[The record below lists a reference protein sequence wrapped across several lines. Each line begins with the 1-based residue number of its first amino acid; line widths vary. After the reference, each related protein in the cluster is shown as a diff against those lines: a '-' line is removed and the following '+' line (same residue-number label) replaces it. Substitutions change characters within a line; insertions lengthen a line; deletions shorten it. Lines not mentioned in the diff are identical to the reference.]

1 MNNPYDVLG
10 IPSSASMEQVKDAYR
25 KLAAKYQESE
35 YSGGPLAGHAAKKMN
50 ELNEAYDN
58 IVFLREGNQTNYR
71 SYDSASDNSSQY
83 SSDFSDIR
91 AKINSGR
98 IDDAEIR
105 LDGISPT
112 QRNAEWYYLKGTVNH
127 RRGWFEEAK
136 KNFTIACQMDPSNNE
151 YRSAFNSINNR
162 TSGGYRTRQRTSQSG
177 GKSDGICN
185 ICTTLLCA
193 DCCCECIGGD
203 LIPCC

>member
-1 MNNPYDVLG
+1 MNNPYEVLG
-10 IPSSASMEQVKDAYR
+10 ISSSASIEQVKEAYR
-25 KLAAKYQESE
+25 KLAAKYSSDE
-35 YSGGPLAGHAAKKMN
+35 YASGPLSSHASRKMD
-50 ELNEAYDN
+50 EINEAYDN
-58 IVFLREGNQTNYR
+58 IILSREGTRADYG
-71 SYDSASDNSSQY
+71 SSANSSSNSSQY

-91 AKINSGR
+91 AKINAGR

-112 QRNAEWYYLKGTVNH
+112 QRNAEWYFLKGTVNH

-151 YRSAFNSINNR
+151 YRSAFNSVGNN
-162 TSGGYRTRQRTSQSG
+162 TSGGYRTRQRTSQTNNRN
-177 GKSDGICN
+177 DGICD
-185 ICTTLLCA
+185 ICSALLCA
-193 DCCCECIGGD
+193 DCCCECFGGD